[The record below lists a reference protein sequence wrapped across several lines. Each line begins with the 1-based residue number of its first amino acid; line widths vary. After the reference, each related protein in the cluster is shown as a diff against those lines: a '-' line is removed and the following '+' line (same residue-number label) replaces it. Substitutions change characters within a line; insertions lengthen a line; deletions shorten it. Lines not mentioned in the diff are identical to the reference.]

1 MICKRGHKKKY
12 ELVPMIVARPD
23 DRRRRKFM
31 SENSFFEV
39 VALYNE
45 A

>member
-1 MICKRGHKKKY
+1 MICKRVYKKKY
-12 ELVPMIVARPD
+12 ELVPMTVARSD
-23 DRRRRKFM
+23 FRRRRKLI

-39 VALYNE
+39 VVSYNE